1 MMRLVTDGLSV
12 SDADGR
18 LLLAPLDVA
27 VAAGSTI
34 SLIGE
39 SGAGKSLFC
48 AAVAGLLSPEL
59 RMSGRIV
66 IDGQDVTALS
76 PRDRRALWSRTV
88 FLLPQE
94 PWTAL
99 APARR
104 VRAQIADMP
113 RLHDGLAGRTLATA
127 AGRLLSRVGLSVERE
142 GDHRPRMLSGGMAQR
157 AAIATALGAPAGLV
171 LVDEPTKGLDAPLRD
186 RVRDNIRLLRDE
198 GRALVVVT
206 HDLALARDLG
216 GQVLVLRDGVVVEQG
231 PAERILTHPAHPFT
245 RALLDA
251 EPQRWRRTTAPIGH
265 PAIAFD
271 AVEVRSNPSGPA
283 LARSLSF
290 AVPKGAIV
298 GLCGPSG
305 SGKTTIGNVAIG
317 LTPPASGTV
326 SRLAGEVRRYQKL
339 YQDPG
344 AAFAPWRS
352 VRATMADALAAGG
365 LPRAS
370 LDDRFAPLAK
380 RLRLSAGLLN
390 RRPGSVSGGEL
401 QRLAL
406 ARALL
411 VRPVFL
417 FADEP
422 TSRLDPLTQRE
433 VALLLTEVAAD
444 GVGCLLASHDPALIA
459 ALASTV
465 LTLGGDGTVV
475 SASPA
480 PELR

>member
-12 SDADGR
+12 SDANGR

-27 VAAGSTI
+27 VAAGSTV

-48 AAVAGLLSPEL
+48 AAIAGLLPPEL
-59 RMSGRIV
+59 RIGGRIV
-66 IDGQDVTALS
+66 IDGQDVTGLS
-76 PRDRRALWSRTV
+76 PRERRALWSRTV

-104 VRAQIADMP
+104 LLTQIADMP
-113 RLHDGLAGRTLATA
+113 RVHGGVARSALATA
-127 AGRLLSRVGLSVERE
+127 AGRLLSRVGLSAERA
-142 GDHRPRMLSGGMAQR
+142 GDQRPRMLSGGMAQR
-157 AAIATALGAPAGLV
+157 AAVATALGAPAGLV

-198 GRALVVVT
+198 GRAVVVVT
-206 HDLALARDLG
+206 HDLAMARDLG
-216 GQVLVLRDGVVVEQG
+216 GQVLVLRDGVVVERG
-231 PAERILTHPAHPFT
+231 TAERILTCPTHAFT

-251 EPQRWRRTTAPIGH
+251 EPERWRRTTAPIGD
-265 PAIAFD
+265 PAITFD

-283 LARSLSF
+283 LVRSLSF

-317 LTPPASGTV
+317 LIPPASGTV
-326 SRLAGEVRRYQKL
+326 SRLAGESRRYQKL

-344 AAFAPWRS
+344 AAFAAWRS
-352 VRATMADALAAGG
+352 IRATLADALTAVG
-365 LPRAS
+365 LPRGS

-380 RLRLSAGLLN
+380 RLRLSAALLD

-433 VALLLTEVAAD
+433 VALMLTEVVAD
-444 GVGCLLASHDPALIA
+444 GVACLLASHDPALIT

-465 LTLGGDGTVV
+465 LTLDGNAAVV
-475 SASPA
+475 SAPPA
-480 PELR
+480 PEPR